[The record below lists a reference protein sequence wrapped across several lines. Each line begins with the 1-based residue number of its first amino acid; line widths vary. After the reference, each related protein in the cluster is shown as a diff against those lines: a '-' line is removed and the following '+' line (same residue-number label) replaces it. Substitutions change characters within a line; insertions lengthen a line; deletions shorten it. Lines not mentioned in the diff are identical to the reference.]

1 MLFYKKRGRFFPGF
15 FPNKSRNN
23 ITKRNECIES
33 TQQHLKQERTRLDRV
48 AAAAKAESG
57 FSFAQNMAGK
67 KRDLQLVFGLV
78 TTT

>member
-1 MLFYKKRGRFFPGF
+1 MLFYKKRDDFSRVF
-15 FPNKSRNN
+15 FPNKTRNN

-33 TQQHLKQERTRLDRV
+33 TQQHLKQERTRLDRGV

-67 KRDLQLVFGLV
+67 KKRSIYN
-78 TTT
+78 